1 MSIQRAVQRS
11 IKTLD
16 LALIAPQRG
25 EVYHLRGQGYA
36 GKSMRKYA
44 ESWTATA
51 LRAGQNVHW
60 IDGASRINP
69 ARILDHFPPTE
80 PAAHEHLHRLFIGR
94 GFTVHQL
101 ASLIERLAR
110 EVSITDAPLVIV
122 DAPIAMHLDKQVGDH
137 EARCLMRRLMFE
149 VKSIAEN
156 QNVAVLLITSH
167 HAKSKRHQQLLTMVE
182 RQSSRQLVERRE
194 KGGKDARRWLTHSP
208 SGLSGTW
215 PNPFGP
221 MTLTRTIERL
231 ETNKQQESS
240 PLCELDG
247 QPEPLSFGILFS
259 DAFIRPCEPLKPRI
273 ATLTLLHK
281 M

>member
-1 MSIQRAVQRS
+1 MSIQRSIQRS

-16 LALIAPQRG
+16 LDLIAPQRG

-60 IDGASRINP
+60 IDGASRIDP
-69 ARILDHFPPTE
+69 ARLLHHFPPTE

-101 ASLIERLAR
+101 SSLVERLAR
-110 EVSITDAPLVIV
+110 EVSITGAPLVII
-122 DAPIAMHLDKQVGDH
+122 DAPIAMHLDNQVGDN

-149 VKSIAEN
+149 VKSIAKN

-167 HAKSKRHQQLLTMVE
+167 QAKSKRHQQLLTMVE
-182 RQSSRQLVERRE
+182 RQASHQLVEQRE
-194 KGGKDARRWLTHSP
+194 GRNKNARRWLTHSP

-215 PNPFGP
+215 PNPLGP
-221 MTLTRTIERL
+221 MTITRTVERL
-231 ETNKQQESS
+231 EMIKRQEASS
-240 PLCELDG
+240 LCKPDG
-247 QPEPLSFGILFS
+247 QAEALPLENQILRC
-259 DAFIRPCEPLKPRI
+259 AQQ
-273 ATLTLLHK
+273 A